1 MRHGGQCTWAVS
13 ACVVVHALVCPT
25 VIPVTPSF
33 FSLFFY
39 FLFLFFFFLFDF
51 FFPVGMVLRW
61 LAWRPARGARR
72 YHPCLVASLAL
83 PPHLRRPRRYLV
95 RNPMCETQKRCPSVL
110 RFLLLLL
117 TNSFGLDLS
126 GKVAAYEL

>member
-1 MRHGGQCTWAVS
+1 VSRRDPRHSLFLFPLFFIFFFV
-13 ACVVVHALVCPT
+13 
-25 VIPVTPSF
+25 SF
-33 FSLFFY
+33 FS
-39 FLFLFFFFLFDF
+39 FFLTF
-51 FFPVGMVLRW
+51 FSVGMVLRW